1 MLSKTVNFLLSVAIF
16 TSTASGSVQGP
27 PPPPPPGTGAG
38 SPSATS
44 PTASDPGAIEGV
56 LDFSKEVDDSWH
68 PQGAKEFGNAVGIS
82 KIKYQKWPGLEL
94 YCDDAK
100 LFKLLSASLDKAWKA
115 ALELLGESPLPP
127 GMPLRVVVLE
137 DSEALKAY
145 WSIVSLGAKKF
156 ENTPPPEAMFAGLLK
171 AGSTRWN
178 LPPTVFL
185 RPGAIPSSAAPTR
198 AVHDVGVIMAGWASS
213 YSGYGGPE
221 FLAEGFAGMLQRRS
235 IKNPAAIVSHEQA
248 ALKETI
254 HGYGVF
260 AAIGAAMNDSSNS
273 PNNWP
278 RIIQNAVKSML
289 KKSQLEDADRI
300 DALLLRTHEKF
311 ARADYGYAW
320 AAMEFLFD
328 DQKVDQISRRDGLH
342 KVLKALKNPKD
353 SAHGQL
359 LRSQK
364 FRELLLVE
372 YNQTP
377 AQLHE
382 AFLIWVPKYLP
393 KK

>member
-1 MLSKTVNFLLSVAIF
+1 MLSKAFYFLLSATIF
-16 TSTASGSVQGP
+16 TSTISGSIQG
-27 PPPPPPGTGAG
+27 PPPPPPGTGPETA
-38 SPSATS
+38 PASA
-44 PTASDPGAIEGV
+44 DPVAVEGV

-68 PQGAKEFGNAVGIS
+68 PHGAKEFGKAVGVS
-82 KIKYQKWPGLEL
+82 KIKYKKWPGLEL

-100 LFKLLSASLDKAWKA
+100 VFKLLSPSLDKAWKA
-115 ALELLGESPLPP
+115 AVELLGESPLPP
-127 GMPLRVVVLE
+127 GMPLRVVVVT

-145 WSIVSLGAKKF
+145 WSIVNKGAMKF
-156 ENTPPPEAMFAGLLK
+156 ENTPPPESMFAGLLK

-178 LPPTVFL
+178 LPPTVIL
-185 RPGAIPSSAAPTR
+185 RPGAIPSSVAPTR
-198 AVHDVGVIMAGWASS
+198 AVHDVGVILAGWASS

-260 AAIGAAMNDSSNS
+260 AAIGAMMNDSSNS

-289 KKSQLEDADRI
+289 KKAQLEDAERI
-300 DALLLRTHEKF
+300 DALLLRTHDKF

-320 AAMEFLFD
+320 ATMEFLFD
-328 DQKVDQISRRDGLH
+328 DQKVDEISRRDGLH
-342 KVLKALKNPKD
+342 RVLKTLKNPKD

-364 FRELLLVE
+364 FRELLLNE

-382 AFLIWVPKYLP
+382 AFLIWVPKFLP